1 MSLFLFH
8 NSVWRYK
15 KHICFTCFKSD
26 NCLKNF
32 KLGVHLKFVHV
43 LNFSAV
49 VINYSK
55 CLKSRERKTSSG
67 VEPSALPKC
76 KLFTQMLFVKNSILN
91 LPTASNV
98 ISNSQSVSVEE
109 IFLIP
114 PNNTSSSSPS
124 STSNKSVNTSDT
136 TSVINESKRS
146 KLSKQSLDT
155 TDQALLELL
164 CKEDKDNMEVPDADV
179 SFVNSIVS
187 IFQSL
192 LAKKKPACKNRNTAG
207 LNEIRI

>member
-43 LNFSAV
+43 LNFNAV

-76 KLFTQMLFVKNSILN
+76 ELFTQMLFVKNSILN

-98 ISNSQSVSVEE
+98 ISNSQQSVWRRFFWFHE
-109 IFLIP
+109 IILAQVHLLRQAISQWIRVTP
-114 PNNTSSSSPS
+114 QVLLTKANE
-124 STSNKSVNTSDT
+124 VNYQNHHW
-136 TSVINESKRS
+136 IQQIKH
-146 KLSKQSLDT
+146 
-155 TDQALLELL
+155 
-164 CKEDKDNMEVPDADV
+164 C
-179 SFVNSIVS
+179 
-187 IFQSL
+187 
-192 LAKKKPACKNRNTAG
+192 
-207 LNEIRI
+207 

>member
-1 MSLFLFH
+1 M
-8 NSVWRYK
+8 
-15 KHICFTCFKSD
+15 
-26 NCLKNF
+26 
-32 KLGVHLKFVHV
+32 
-43 LNFSAV
+43 LNFNAV

-76 KLFTQMLFVKNSILN
+76 ELFTQMLFVKNSVLN

-146 KLSKQSLDT
+146 KLSKPSLDT